1 MQADH
6 EATDDPNHDPP
17 PHLSDRAAALWRD
30 LVPRRAKTP
39 GRVAMVQTALE
50 ALDRADAAREA
61 VEVAGMTTTTKTT
74 GAVHVHP
81 LVKVERESRAQFTK
95 VWGTLNL
102 AFEFAGGDR

>member
-1 MQADH
+1 MQDDHDATREADH
-6 EATDDPNHDPP
+6 QPP

-30 LVPRRAKTP
+30 VVPRRAKTP

-61 VEVAGMTTTTKTT
+61 VEVSGMTTTTKTT

-102 AFEFAGGDR
+102 AFEYAAGDR